1 MGMQVN
7 ILRPTLVYGPGCK
20 GNLANLLRW
29 IDKGWFPPLP
39 DTGNRRSMVDVR
51 DVVKAAL
58 LAASRDSANGK
69 ICILTDGEDYSTR
82 RVYLA
87 IRRALGKAEPG
98 WSLPVGMMRLLGKCG
113 DGYEALLGRP
123 APYNSTMCSR
133 LLGSAC
139 YRSVNVEEALGF
151 RPGYRFED
159 ALPDMVAAYR
169 NTASGRSRPA

>member
-1 MGMQVN
+1 MGMQVS

-87 IRRALGKAEPG
+87 IRRALGKAEPA
-98 WSLPVGMMRLLGKCG
+98 WSLPAGLMRTLGKCG
-113 DGYEALLGRP
+113 DGLEALLGRP
-123 APYNSTMCSR
+123 ALYNSAMCSR

-139 YRSVNVEEALGF
+139 YHSVNTETALGF
-151 RPGYRFED
+151 CPGYRLED
-159 ALPDMVAAYR
+159 ALPDMVAAFRLNLPGR
-169 NTASGRSRPA
+169 NRPA